1 MNDRS
6 EMGLGDP
13 SAFVSA
19 AEYAYAMLRAGIE
32 NGELPPGK
40 RLRETEVSDWL
51 GVSRTPVRQ
60 ALSRLQTEGLLASG
74 SRSGLVVATLD
85 SDAVTELYEIREVL
99 EGTAAAFAARN
110 ATPAEIE
117 ALKGMIAEERQLTKT
132 PEALARHNIRF
143 HRALHVAAHNR
154 FLVKSLNALHDAM
167 DLLRPTTYG
176 VSGRPKEAWN
186 EHRAVVEAIAAGDAA
201 AAEAA
206 ARSHVRRSFELRRV
220 TFLNEDDP
228 NAAARDVGVDR
239 GDRKAKTR

>member
-1 MNDRS
+1 
-6 EMGLGDP
+6 MGLGDP

-143 HRALHVAAHNR
+143 HRALHVAAQPLSGEEPERPPRRHGPP
-154 FLVKSLNALHDAM
+154 APD
-167 DLLRPTTYG
+167 DLWRERATERGLERASRRRRG
-176 VSGRPKEAWN
+176 
-186 EHRAVVEAIAAGDAA
+186 HRH
-201 AAEAA
+201 
-206 ARSHVRRSFELRRV
+206 R
-220 TFLNEDDP
+220 
-228 NAAARDVGVDR
+228 
-239 GDRKAKTR
+239 